1 LPPNASP
8 IFQKLPAQN
17 KVDVFTANRQITVPL
32 CAMSKPK
39 LIKFS
44 EYTAFPNTYDIQDAE
59 TTKGNWQAIFGNNN
73 PIVIELACGKGDYT
87 VGLARLNP
95 NINYIGVDIKSNRM
109 WTGAKAAITENLNNV
124 RFLRTHIDNITE
136 YFAPNEVHEIWITFA
151 DPQPH
156 KARKRLS
163 SYKFLNLYRQIAR
176 ATALVNVKTDSDLF
190 YESTLEQVQRDQLT
204 LLQNIPNV
212 YQLVPVPPVLQ
223 IQTYYEKMWLAIG
236 RTIKFCQFVLGD
248 CVSQPA
254 PEEEDSN
261 SSEEP
266 CTL

>member
-1 LPPNASP
+1 
-8 IFQKLPAQN
+8 
-17 KVDVFTANRQITVPL
+17 
-32 CAMSKPK
+32 MSKPK

-95 NINYIGVDIKSNRM
+95 HINYIGVDIKSNRM
-109 WTGAKAAITENLNNV
+109 WTGAKAAITENLSNV
-124 RFLRTHIDNITE
+124 RFLRTHIDNIPE
-136 YFAPNEVHEIWITFA
+136 YFAPNEVSEIWITFA

-163 SYKFLNLYRQIAR
+163 SYKFLNLYRQIAP

-254 PEEEDSN
+254 PEEGDSN
-261 SSEEP
+261 AAV
-266 CTL
+266 

>member
-1 LPPNASP
+1 
-8 IFQKLPAQN
+8 
-17 KVDVFTANRQITVPL
+17 
-32 CAMSKPK
+32 MPK
-39 LIKFS
+39 
-44 EYTAFPNTYDIQDAE
+44 
-59 TTKGNWQAIFGNNN
+59 
-73 PIVIELACGKGDYT
+73 GKGDYT

-163 SYKFLNLYRQIAR
+163 SYKFLNLYRQIAP

-248 CVSQPA
+248 CMSLPA
-254 PEEEDSN
+254 PEEKDSTAKE
-261 SSEEP
+261 SS
-266 CTL
+266 L